1 MRTAPF
7 YHTRLWVVV
16 VIETIHLKPLYP
28 ALVAALVARYREI
41 VKTLC
46 NIHNEGL
53 IHNDIKRRYGYGNIC
68 HIIMIDFALSERSAD
83 MKRAGNEMVCLKR
96 MLRV

>member
-1 MRTAPF
+1 M
-7 YHTRLWVVV
+7 
-16 VIETIHLKPLYP
+16 
-28 ALVAALVARYREI
+28 AALVARYREI

-46 NIHNEGL
+46 NIHNEGV
-53 IHNDIKRRYGYGNIC
+53 IHNDIKPENTLVRRYGYGNIC